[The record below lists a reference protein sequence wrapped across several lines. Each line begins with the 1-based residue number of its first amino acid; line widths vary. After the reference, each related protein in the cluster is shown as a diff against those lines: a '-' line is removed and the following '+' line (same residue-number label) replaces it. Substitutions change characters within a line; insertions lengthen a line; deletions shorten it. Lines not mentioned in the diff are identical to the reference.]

1 MSSYVWMRLLESAPD
16 RYDLG
21 IRLLSLGRIDRVY
34 AQAAQLARGPDVLDL
49 GCGTGNLTSRL
60 ARPGVRVT
68 GVDLSSEMLAVARR
82 KISQDSGVRWVQT
95 SAVEL
100 IDHFAAES
108 FDTIVS
114 ILMFSELSDAEQR
127 LALEECMSL
136 LRPGGQLIVAD
147 EVQPSSLLRRAL
159 HGIVRAPLAAITY
172 ALTQASTRPV
182 IDLWV
187 KVIKAGFSV
196 KLEESSRLGDFT
208 LLEAGK
214 REA

>member
-1 MSSYVWMRLLESAPD
+1 MRLLESAPD

-34 AQAAQLARGPDVLDL
+34 AQAAQLARGSDVLDL

-68 GVDLSSEMLAVARR
+68 GVELSPEMLAVARR
-82 KISQDSGVRWVQT
+82 KISPDSGVRWVQT

-100 IDHFAAES
+100 IDHFSAES

-127 LALEECMSL
+127 LVLRQCMSL
-136 LRPGGQLIVAD
+136 LRPGGRLIVAD
-147 EVQPSSLLRRAL
+147 EVRPSSLLRRAL

-172 ALTQASTRPV
+172 ALTQASTSPV
-182 IDLWV
+182 IDLRV
-187 KVIKAGFSV
+187 KVIKTGFSV

>member
-1 MSSYVWMRLLESAPD
+1 MRLLESAPD

-34 AQAAQLARGPDVLDL
+34 AQAAQLARGEDVLDL
-49 GCGTGNLTSRL
+49 GCGTGTLTSRL

-68 GVDLSSEMLAVARR
+68 GVELSPEMLAVARR
-82 KISQDSGVRWVQT
+82 KISPDSGVRWVQT

-100 IDHFAAES
+100 IDHFSAES

-114 ILMFSELSDAEQR
+114 ILMFSELSDSEQR
-127 LALEECMSL
+127 LVLRQCMSL
-136 LRPGGQLIVAD
+136 LRPGGRLIVAD
-147 EVQPSSLLRRAL
+147 EVRPSSLLRRAL

-172 ALTQASTRPV
+172 ALTQANTSPV
-182 IDLWV
+182 SDLRH
-187 KVIKAGFSV
+187 KVVEAGYSV
-196 KLEESSRLGDFT
+196 MLEESSRLGDFA

>member
-1 MSSYVWMRLLESAPD
+1 MRLLESAPD

-34 AQAAQLARGPDVLDL
+34 TRVAQLVSGYDVLDL

-68 GVDLSSEMLAVARR
+68 GVDLSPEMLAVARR
-82 KISQDSGVRWVQT
+82 KVSPGAGVRWVQT

-100 IDHFAAES
+100 IDHFSAES
-108 FDTIVS
+108 FDAIVS

-127 LALEECMSL
+127 LVLRQCMSL
-136 LRPGGQLIVAD
+136 LRPGGRLIVAD
-147 EVQPSSLLRRAL
+147 EVRPSSLLRRAL

-172 ALTQASTRPV
+172 ALTQASTSPV
-182 IDLWV
+182 IDLRV
-187 KVIKAGFSV
+187 KVIKTGFSV